1 MKEDRELM
9 LLNENYTT
17 KLVNVVPILEE
28 LC

>member
-17 KLVNVVPILEE
+17 ELVNVVPIPEE